1 MKKAGILLAV
11 LAAAILLK
19 TQVWDR
25 LTRPSAA
32 ENNLDRAYSITE
44 IQSAADDLYSGF
56 GCSRRTLTG
65 SSLPGVLLP
74 GSRGRVGV

>member
-11 LAAAILLK
+11 LAAAFAE

-32 ENNLDRAYSITE
+32 ENNLDRAYSVTE
-44 IQSAADDLYSGF
+44 IQSAAE
-56 GCSRRTLTG
+56 
-65 SSLPGVLLP
+65 
-74 GSRGRVGV
+74 

>member
-25 LTRPSAA
+25 HDPA
-32 ENNLDRAYSITE
+32 
-44 IQSAADDLYSGF
+44 Q
-56 GCSRRTLTG
+56 RR
-65 SSLPGVLLP
+65 
-74 GSRGRVGV
+74 RE

>member
-44 IQSAADDLYSGF
+44 IQKSDRSHV
-56 GCSRRTLTG
+56 
-65 SSLPGVLLP
+65 VL
-74 GSRGRVGV
+74 